1 MSDGQ
6 GLQGGLQVPRER
18 KWQMEVESVTDG
30 VDIEMD
36 WLALFKLSLS
46 PR

>member
-1 MSDGQ
+1 MDRVSKGVFRYLGRD
-6 GLQGGLQVPRER
+6 